1 MSKRT
6 TTGGGVATTVGGARA
21 RANSRSIH
29 QGAAAS
35 LAPRSPRKRPSQGRS
50 QHTVEVIVEAATRVF
65 DQEGLQ
71 ATTNRI
77 AELAGVSIGSLY
89 QYFPDKL
96 ALITELHERHCALV
110 GQSVLSALDASES
123 LPLGDVVRRVVAGS
137 LSVHRDRPGLQRV
150 LHAQLPQLREPDEA
164 SPAKRAMCERIRQLL
179 EACLPATDPLTLTLA
194 VRTLLTLAE
203 SLVHD
208 AVLSPLSDVDDI
220 STADNITQV
229 VCGYIDRL
237 ASPE

>member
-6 TTGGGVATTVGGARA
+6 TTGGVEATVGGVRA

-35 LAPRSPRKRPSQGRS
+35 LAPRSPRKRPSQERS

-77 AELAGVSIGSLY
+77 AELAGVSVGSLY

-110 GQSVLSALDASES
+110 GQSVLRALDASES
-123 LPLGDVVRRVVAGS
+123 LPLGDVVRRVVACS

-150 LHAQLPQLREPDEA
+150 LHVQLPQLREREEA
-164 SPAKRAMCERIRQLL
+164 SLAKRAMCERVRQWLK
-179 EACLPATDPLTLTLA
+179 ACLPAADPSTLTLA

-203 SLVHD
+203 GLVHD
-208 AVLSPLSDVDDI
+208 VVLSPLSEVDDVAA
-220 STADNITQV
+220 ADNIAQV

-237 ASPE
+237 ASSD